1 MRPITMFRQKPYE
14 DIFMLLSKNF
24 RKYYVKYG
32 LYFLLGIAVLIAV
45 DWFQLDIP
53 KLVGGIIDT
62 LKTADPDTQMIE
74 QSIITIGLI
83 AAGITLGRFIW
94 RYTIFGAS
102 RRIEFELRNVMF
114 NHATKLSQS
123 FYSQEKVGG
132 LMTYFINDL
141 EAVRMSFGPGI
152 LMLIDGLML
161 GGFALYRMANLNL
174 NLTIYATIPMV
185 GLTIALVIIRKRITK
200 RFKERQE
207 SVEKLSDFTQENFS
221 GITVIKAFVRELK
234 EAMLFRNR
242 NLDLYDKNIG
252 FMKFIIIVN
261 IAISTAINLVILVI
275 IVLGSLLVIRH
286 EEVGLTSGQLTE
298 YLGYFFTLIWPT
310 MALSQFVN
318 IQSQAKAS
326 ADRIEKFLN
335 HPLDVNDLPDAKDIS
350 NLRGSLKVTN
360 LTFTYPDG
368 DSPVLKDVSFEIKRG
383 EMVGI
388 LGRTGSGKSSLVDLF
403 LRIYNLEKNMIY
415 LDGHDLMDL
424 SIHSVRHTMGYVP
437 QDNFLFSDT
446 ITNNIGFSIE
456 QPKEDDVI
464 ESAKLADVYE
474 NIIDFKEGFN
484 TILGERGV
492 TVSGGQKQ
500 RISIARALTKNPE
513 ILILDDSVSAVDT
526 KTEEAIIKN
535 LHQIRKGKTT
545 IFIAHR
551 ISTVK
556 RMDKIIL
563 LDQGEVVAIG
573 SHHELLKTSPLYQ
586 DMVKRQTLETIVQG
600 GDIIHE
606 GL

>member
-1 MRPITMFRQKPYE
+1 
-14 DIFMLLSKNF
+14 MLLSKNF
-24 RKYYVKYG
+24 RKYYIKYG
-32 LYFLLGIAVLIAV
+32 LYFFLGIAVLIAV

-62 LKTADPDTQMIE
+62 LKLASPDTDMIE
-74 QSIITIGLI
+74 QSILRIAII
-83 AAGITLGRFIW
+83 AAMITFGRFLW

-114 NHATKLSQS
+114 THATKLSQT

-141 EAVRMSFGPGI
+141 EAVRMSYGPGI

-174 NLTIYATIPMV
+174 NLTIYAAIPMV
-185 GLTIALVIIRKRITK
+185 GLTIALVVIRKRITK

-234 EAMLFRNR
+234 EAMLFKNR

-286 EEVGLTSGQLTE
+286 EEFGLTSGQLTE

-326 ADRIEKFLN
+326 AERIEKFLN
-335 HPLDVNDLPDAKDIS
+335 HPLDVSDLPEAKDIS
-350 NLRGSLKVTN
+350 NLRGALQVKN
-360 LTFTYPDG
+360 LTFQYPDG
-368 DSPVLKDVSFEIKRG
+368 DRPVLKNVSFDINKG

-403 LRIYNLEKNMIY
+403 LRIYNLDKKMIY

-424 SIHSVRHTMGYVP
+424 SIHAVRNTMGYVP

-456 QPKEDDVI
+456 KPQEDDVI

-500 RISIARALTKNPE
+500 RISIARALTKDPE

-535 LHQIRKGKTT
+535 LHRIRKGRTT

-573 SHHELLKTSPLYQ
+573 SHQQLMKTSPLYQ

>member
-1 MRPITMFRQKPYE
+1 
-14 DIFMLLSKNF
+14 MLLSKHF
-24 RKYYVKYG
+24 RKYYLTYG
-32 LYFLLGIAVLIAV
+32 LYFILGIAVLIAV
-45 DWFQLDIP
+45 DWIQLDIP
-53 KLVGGIIDT
+53 KYVGGIIDT
-62 LKTADPDTQMIE
+62 LKSANPDVDMIE
-74 QSIITIGLI
+74 QSIIWIGVI
-83 AAGITLGRFIW
+83 AIGITIGRFIW

-102 RRIEFELRNVMF
+102 RRIEYELRNVMF
-114 NHATKLSQS
+114 THATKLSQS

-161 GGFALYRMANLNL
+161 GAFALYRMANLNL
-174 NLTIYATIPMV
+174 NLTLYAALPMV
-185 GLTIALVIIRKRITK
+185 GLTFALVVIRKRITA
-200 RFKERQE
+200 RFKERQQ
-207 SVEKLSDFTQENFS
+207 SVEQLSDFTQENFS

-234 EAMLFRNR
+234 EAMLFKNR

-261 IAISTAINLVILVI
+261 IAINSAINIVILLIV
-275 IVLGSLLVIRH
+275 VLGSLLVIRH
-286 EEVGLTSGQLTE
+286 EDAGLTSGQLTE

-326 ADRIEKFLN
+326 AERIEKFLN
-335 HPLDVNDLPDAKDIS
+335 HPLDVSDLDNAQSIS
-350 NLRGSLKVTN
+350 NLRGALSVKG

-368 DSPVLKDVSFEIKRG
+368 DSPVLKNVSFDIKKG

-403 LRIYNLEKNMIY
+403 LRIYNLDKNMIF
-415 LDGHDLMDL
+415 LDGHDIMDL
-424 SIHSVRHTMGYVP
+424 SIKSVRETMGYVP

-446 ITNNIGFSIE
+446 ITNNIGFSIDE
-456 QPKEDDVI
+456 PTEDDVI
-464 ESAKLADVYE
+464 ESAKLADVFE
-474 NIIDFKEGFN
+474 NIVEFKEGFN

-535 LHQIRKGKTT
+535 LHRIRKGRTT

-573 SHHELLKTSPLYQ
+573 SHQELLKTSPLYQ

-600 GDIIHE
+600 GDIHE

>member
-1 MRPITMFRQKPYE
+1 
-14 DIFMLLSKNF
+14 MLLSKHF
-24 RKYYVKYG
+24 RKYYLTYG
-32 LYFLLGIAVLIAV
+32 LYFILGIAVLIAV
-45 DWFQLDIP
+45 DWIQLDIP
-53 KLVGGIIDT
+53 KYVGGIIDT
-62 LKTADPDTQMIE
+62 LKSTNPDVDLIE
-74 QSIITIGLI
+74 QSIIWIGVIAIGITIG
-83 AAGITLGRFIW
+83 RFVW

-102 RRIEFELRNVMF
+102 RRIEYELRNVMF
-114 NHATKLSQS
+114 THATKLSQS

-161 GGFALYRMANLNL
+161 GAFALYRMANLNL
-174 NLTIYATIPMV
+174 NLTLYAALPMV
-185 GLTIALVIIRKRITK
+185 GLTFALVVIRKRITA
-200 RFKERQE
+200 RFKERQQ
-207 SVEKLSDFTQENFS
+207 SVEQLSDFTQENFS

-234 EAMLFRNR
+234 EAMLFKNR

-261 IAISTAINLVILVI
+261 IAINSAINIVILLIV
-275 IVLGSLLVIRH
+275 VLGSLLVIRH
-286 EEVGLTSGQLTE
+286 EDAGLTSGQLTE

-326 ADRIEKFLN
+326 AERIEKFLN
-335 HPLDVNDLPDAKDIS
+335 HPLDVSDLDNAQSIS
-350 NLRGSLKVTN
+350 NLRGALSVKG

-368 DSPVLKDVSFEIKRG
+368 DSPVLKNVSFDIKKG

-403 LRIYNLEKNMIY
+403 LRIYNLDKNMIF
-415 LDGHDLMDL
+415 LDGHDIMDL
-424 SIHSVRHTMGYVP
+424 SIKSVRETMGYVP

-446 ITNNIGFSIE
+446 ITNNIGFSIDE
-456 QPKEDDVI
+456 PTEDDVI
-464 ESAKLADVYE
+464 ESAKLADVFE
-474 NIIDFKEGFN
+474 NIVEFKEGFN

-535 LHQIRKGKTT
+535 LHRIRKGRTT

-573 SHHELLKTSPLYQ
+573 SHQELLKTSPLYQ

-600 GDIIHE
+600 GDIHE

>member
-1 MRPITMFRQKPYE
+1 
-14 DIFMLLSKNF
+14 MLLSKHF
-24 RKYYVKYG
+24 RKYYLTYG
-32 LYFLLGIAVLIAV
+32 LYFILGIAVLIAV
-45 DWFQLDIP
+45 DWIQLDIP
-53 KLVGGIIDT
+53 KYVGGIIDT
-62 LKTADPDTQMIE
+62 LKSTNPDVDLIE
-74 QSIITIGLI
+74 QSIIWIGVI
-83 AAGITLGRFIW
+83 AIGITIGRFIW

-102 RRIEFELRNVMF
+102 RRIEYELRNVMF
-114 NHATKLSQS
+114 THATKLSQS

-161 GGFALYRMANLNL
+161 GAFALYRMANLNL
-174 NLTIYATIPMV
+174 NLTLYAALPMV
-185 GLTIALVIIRKRITK
+185 GLTFALVVIRKRITA
-200 RFKERQE
+200 RFKERQQ
-207 SVEKLSDFTQENFS
+207 SVEQLSDFTQENFS

-234 EAMLFRNR
+234 EAMLFKNR

-261 IAISTAINLVILVI
+261 IAINSAINIVILLIV
-275 IVLGSLLVIRH
+275 VLGSLLVIRH
-286 EEVGLTSGQLTE
+286 EDAGLTSGQLTE

-326 ADRIEKFLN
+326 AERIEKFLN
-335 HPLDVNDLPDAKDIS
+335 HPLDVSDLEDAQSIS
-350 NLRGSLKVTN
+350 NLRGALSVKG

-368 DSPVLKDVSFEIKRG
+368 ESPVLKNVSFDIKKG

-403 LRIYNLEKNMIY
+403 LRIYNLDKNMIF
-415 LDGHDLMDL
+415 LDGHDIMDL
-424 SIHSVRHTMGYVP
+424 SIKSVRETMGYVP

-446 ITNNIGFSIE
+446 ITNNIGFSID
-456 QPKEDDVI
+456 QPSEDDVT
-464 ESAKLADVYE
+464 ESAKLADVFE
-474 NIIDFKEGFN
+474 NIVEFKEGFN

-535 LHQIRKGKTT
+535 LHRIRKGRTT

-573 SHHELLKTSPLYQ
+573 SHQELLKTSPLYQ

-600 GDIIHE
+600 GDIHE